1 MKKITGAIT
10 AIVLFLWSSLTAIFF
25 LLGLAFINYAIYLW
39 ELQAGLAATGAS
51 LILVALIINYES
63 DGR

>member
-1 MKKITGAIT
+1 MKKMAGAIT
-10 AIVLFLWSSLTAIFF
+10 SIVLFLWASLTAIFF

-39 ELQAGLAATGAS
+39 ELKAGLTATGAS
-51 LILVALIINYES
+51 LILVALILNYES